1 MMKRR
6 IGRARFLA
14 LVSRED
20 RASDW
25 RWRAFGHVI
34 GWPGVN
40 RRTSV
45 SAMGVP
51 LVVVMIVALAVLS
64 PLTQTS
70 LGSSGTRGA
79 LENSTLTSGTG
90 SWAVQD
96 NEFATTGIS
105 CASSTACLASGNV
118 NGGGAFSSMTGT
130 VWSTPELISGVDSFS
145 QISCPSSTICFAI
158 GMSSAS
164 PSVPIV
170 EEMTN
175 SDGTWTWTQLNSPST
190 FSSVY
195 TISCASVTLCVIGGN
210 TPDGGGTRALVAQ
223 LSLSTGSP
231 VWTVSSGWDIND
243 YVTSISCTT
252 TLVCG
257 AMEEL
262 GVFYYSANGGSS
274 WTESTGTLPNQSGS
288 YYYGLSCQPNS
299 GSSTTCVAVGQCYS
313 FGCEGGALPQDVA
326 VTTFSSSS
334 GPDLSWAWDGGQ
346 SGALLAVACANSS
359 QCMAVGWGYG
369 SEVSTSESALSI
381 STTGPSASTETL
393 PPVDAASPSSILNA
407 VACATGTECFIGGP
421 FGIDETT
428 NGTSFQPVAFEVP
441 ALADVSCGTATDCL
455 AATDAGTLAATNDG
469 GALWFNLPPLE
480 LGQSAGAVSC
490 VGPSIC
496 YASIGSGDG
505 ALETY
510 VTSNLGLTWT
520 AAAGPPGPGSSD
532 HSRLISCPTTT
543 VCIGVSPYTAETETQ
558 FWTADVTTNSGES
571 WTQVVPTSA
580 PAWDPSGISCPSI
593 TTCLI
598 IGGGSGVDAE
608 LLTEAGGVWTP
619 TLETTGATYGLDGIS
634 CPTATTC
641 MMVGP
646 NGGSGPG
653 TVISA
658 SISGSSVTFTSLS
671 GDSNIPHQSLDAVA
685 CSSAL
690 SCSIFGSSTGAQTSN
705 GGGSFSPIGITVLGA
720 SIVSATCGGSGSC
733 FAVGIVQGQSNGRN
747 VIGDAL
753 VLATD
758 GQTSSAFLPTPLVPA
773 DSFGGPDGS
782 RPCFSCALKAA
793 GLSAQGFDGDPV
805 NTADGD
811 YSESVPIVSIPGL
824 GPNLSFTATYDSQ
837 LAQTEVAD
845 SASPGP
851 LGWGW
856 SGSPF
861 MNLQGAGGTGN
872 VTVDEEGGAQITYIP
887 ASAGPGFGGSTCTSG
902 SSLQCFVA
910 SESDV
915 TAVLEETIGSPDTYQ
930 FSRNGGMTTDN
941 FNTSGQLTSI
951 KDSNNYSE
959 TFAYGV
965 TTGTNCTTSGTACDT
980 ETDAE
985 GRVLDIVYATSTG
998 LVGKVIDPAG
1008 RTWTFAYDTHDNLIS
1023 ITNPRSGVESFGYD
1037 TTSLNTT
1044 MVHNMTTLTEP
1055 NGQTGGPDAGAH
1067 LAIAYEESATAANA
1081 PLGYVTSQTDPI
1093 GLFTEFSYAGDNMG
1107 ATGTTTVTTCLTATD
1122 CADIPPVIQSESEDN
1137 YLGGVLMSR
1146 VTGVNTAHP
1155 ETTSYVRNA
1164 LGMPTSVTDG
1174 NGNATSYTYDPDGNI
1189 LTSTDASENTT
1200 TYTYNAYNEL
1210 LTATPPSGSSTPETI
1225 NTYDSAGNLE
1235 TSKQHPGS
1243 GSDLTT
1249 TDNICGM
1256 STCSVG
1262 SNNYKEGEVES
1273 TVDPRGYTTTF
1284 TYDTYGDLASS
1295 TDPVGDDTTYAYTAI
1310 GQLFCSTSPNATHSS
1325 VSCPTSP
1332 STRVAD
1338 TTSETFDSS
1347 DTVLA
1352 TSTDPSGNTT
1362 TYTFD
1367 ADGNQT
1373 VVEDPDG
1380 NYNVIEYDADD
1391 RPNEVVDG
1399 LWTSAQ
1405 TITTTAYDQA
1415 PGTTNCS
1422 TTTAPTVT
1430 SCTIVTQAQGTGSGA
1445 LNAITSSYYDGFNNL
1460 IDTVDPG
1467 GEVTTDTYDQANN
1480 LATSMTAAG
1489 TTTYNYQPNNWLSSE
1504 TFAASSGFTAPSSST
1519 SFTYYN
1525 DGVRHTMVDAT
1536 GTTTYDYD
1544 PYGRL
1549 QSVED
1554 GASNTVTYGYD
1565 QDGDTTCISYPNSGT
1580 NNCQNSAAPTTGLI
1594 AYGYDN
1600 ADRMT
1605 SVEDWNG
1612 KTTTFG
1618 YDYDTN
1624 WNGTTYPTTHATT
1637 VAETYGNDDN
1647 LTNETVD
1654 NSYLAGN
1661 SQSTTWAPN
1670 GDDLFASTQANSG
1683 TVESYGYNQINQVTS
1698 LAGSDAYTYD
1708 QLGRVTSDTPSGGS
1722 ATNFGYTTDSALC
1735 WTGTGTGGSCASP
1748 PSGSTS
1754 YGANAINER
1763 CYANT
1768 NTTTGSCASPP
1779 NTTHDQTYAY
1789 NQLGEMTC
1797 STVANTPK
1805 DTCNTSPLATKYS
1818 TTYTYNGDGL
1828 RMSDTPAATTPTT
1841 QQFTWDV
1848 STSVPQ
1854 LLADGTNSYIYGPNG
1869 TPIEQMV
1876 TSSSVANYLVSNP
1889 TGVIYQFKASGAKN
1903 GVYTYN
1909 PYGQCATGCG
1919 SINTP
1924 FGFEDGYTDAS
1935 GLIYLVNRYY
1945 DPSTDQF
1952 TSVDP
1957 LVSETGQPFSYA
1969 NDDPV
1974 NGSDPSGLISAGTIC
1989 GEDGS
1994 SSAACKGAEKISI
2007 SVVAAECKNDP
2018 QACANGPDS
2027 IEVGLEGGVNCIEGI
2042 GNSILTANEQ
2052 IVSNLTLGHVN
2063 PSATLPPIFNVPGER
2078 LGLSYDV
2085 GSDYGTGLNAVD
2097 GEDAILGA
2105 AEAVKFFH
2113 LDSLET

>member
-1 MMKRR
+1 M
-6 IGRARFLA
+6 
-14 LVSRED
+14 S
-20 RASDW
+20 
-25 RWRAFGHVI
+25 
-34 GWPGVN
+34 
-40 RRTSV
+40 
-45 SAMGVP
+45 
-51 LVVVMIVALAVLS
+51 
-64 PLTQTS
+64 
-70 LGSSGTRGA
+70 
-79 LENSTLTSGTG
+79 
-90 SWAVQD
+90 
-96 NEFATTGIS
+96 TTG
-105 CASSTACLASGNV
+105 
-118 NGGGAFSSMTGT
+118 GT
-130 VWSTPELISGVDSFS
+130 PYD
-145 QISCPSSTICFAI
+145 A
-158 GMSSAS
+158 
-164 PSVPIV
+164 
-170 EEMTN
+170 
-175 SDGTWTWTQLNSPST
+175 
-190 FSSVY
+190 
-195 TISCASVTLCVIGGN
+195 
-210 TPDGGGTRALVAQ
+210 
-223 LSLSTGSP
+223 
-231 VWTVSSGWDIND
+231 
-243 YVTSISCTT
+243 
-252 TLVCG
+252 
-257 AMEEL
+257 
-262 GVFYYSANGGSS
+262 
-274 WTESTGTLPNQSGS
+274 TLPQLDSEAPQSS
-288 YYYGLSCQPNS
+288 I
-299 GSSTTCVAVGQCYS
+299 T
-313 FGCEGGALPQDVA
+313 
-326 VTTFSSSS
+326 
-334 GPDLSWAWDGGQ
+334 
-346 SGALLAVACANSS
+346 AVACTSS
-359 QCMAVGWGYG
+359 
-369 SEVSTSESALSI
+369 T
-381 STTGPSASTETL
+381 
-393 PPVDAASPSSILNA
+393 D
-407 VACATGTECFIGGP
+407 CFIGGQ
-421 FGIDETT
+421 FGIEATT
-428 NGTSFQPVAFEVP
+428 NGTTFSPVGLEAP
-441 ALADVSCGTATDCL
+441 GMSDVSCGTATNCMGVTVDE
-455 AATDAGTLAATNDG
+455 TLVATNDG
-469 GALWFNLPPLE
+469 GSIWLNLPPPADNNCLPGHGC
-480 LGQSAGAVSC
+480 LAAQSVSC
-490 VGPSIC
+490 SGPSTC
-496 YASIGSGDG
+496 YASLWGVGGG
-505 ALETY
+505 ADYTTY
-510 VTSNLGLTWT
+510 VTTNLGLTWAT
-520 AAAGPPGPGSSD
+520 ASGPGYSD
-532 HSRLISCPTTT
+532 HSLYLSCSTTT
-543 VCIGVSPYTAETETQ
+543 TCVGAYPASAVNQVQY
-558 FWTADVTTNSGES
+558 WTADVTADSGLV
-571 WTQVVPTSA
+571 WTQVAPTTGPNGIPSA
-580 PAWDPSGISCPSI
+580 ISCPS
-593 TTCLI
+593 TTMCLI
-598 IGGGSGVDAE
+598 VGSGTGVDAE
-608 LLTEAGGVWTP
+608 LVTESGGSWTATP
-619 TLETTGATYGLDGIS
+619 ESSGALYGLSAVS
-634 CPTATTC
+634 CPTATMC

-646 NGGSGPG
+646 NDGSGAPG

-658 SISGSSVTFTSLS
+658 SISGSSVSFTSLS
-671 GDSNIPHQSLDAVA
+671 GDINIPDQSLDAVA
-685 CSSAL
+685 CDSAS
-690 SCSIFGSSTGAQTSN
+690 SCSVFGSSAGAQTAN
-705 GGGSFSPIGITVLGA
+705 GGSSFTGISPLVLTQGKIA
-720 SIVSATCGGSGSC
+720 SASCGYADAC
-733 FAVGIVQGQSNGRN
+733 YAVGS
-747 VIGDAL
+747 IGYYSDSFGAHGGAAL

-1945 DPSTDQF
+1945 DPNTDQF

-1957 LVSETGQPFSYA
+1957 LVSQTGQPFSYA
-1969 NDDPV
+1969 GGDPV
-1974 NGSDPSGLISAGTIC
+1974 NGSDPSGLINAGTIC
-1989 GEDGS
+1989 SDARLPHGESPQKCLRSAQNQSNEKIASCEANKACAAQINKGCGPVAIGCLYPIAPLAGLACVLGGCATAA
-1994 SSAACKGAEKISI
+1994 AACSPALLY
-2007 SVVAAECKNDP
+2007 A
-2018 QACANGPDS
+2018 
-2027 IEVGLEGGVNCIEGI
+2027 
-2042 GNSILTANEQ
+2042 
-2052 IVSNLTLGHVN
+2052 
-2063 PSATLPPIFNVPGER
+2063 
-2078 LGLSYDV
+2078 GLSLYA
-2085 GSDYGTGLNAVD
+2085 TGVSAPANPFLNSPVPD
-2097 GEDAILGA
+2097 EPTPPSLFIEIPTVPEILFRTNA
-2105 AEAVKFFH
+2105 AG
-2113 LDSLET
+2113 DT